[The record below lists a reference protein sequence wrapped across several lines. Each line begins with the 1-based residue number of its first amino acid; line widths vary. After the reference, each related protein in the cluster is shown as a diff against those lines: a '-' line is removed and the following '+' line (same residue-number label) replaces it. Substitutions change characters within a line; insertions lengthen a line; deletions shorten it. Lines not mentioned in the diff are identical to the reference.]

1 MIVQQ
6 IGNGG
11 AFDYNKI
18 FMFSTCSLELTIY
31 NHLFH
36 EMEVDQTGVEI
47 PHYRRRPV
55 IDCPAWPTIMAN

>member
-1 MIVQQ
+1 MGVL
-6 IGNGG
+6 
-11 AFDYNKI
+11 DNKI